1 MKSLYKYY
9 GIAVLALSASCTDIL
24 EEETFSELEPE
35 TFLATEKGIRSLL
48 GSAYS
53 SIQVQPGIP
62 QQGIYALSGLSSG
75 EVSSLNGS
83 IEIFYRQLSD
93 FTWDSNNRHIL
104 GQWDLYYAAIRDAN
118 VVLSNIDNGPFS
130 EDFKTLI
137 TAEARFIRGYS
148 YSKLYNLFGPVPL
161 YKDLFNEDLLLPRS
175 TEAEI
180 ESFIEQ
186 ELIFAS
192 TNLPI
197 RAIEEG
203 RATKGA
209 ALGTLCKHYLNT
221 KEWQKSAEKAN
232 EIISLGVYELLP
244 DYEEVF
250 SLDNEINDEMVWAL
264 PHVAPDAG
272 NQINALTYPSDF
284 PRPGDLRL
292 YPVIIFFEDEF
303 VLSFEDNDARKNLI
317 VTEYTNTA
325 GDEIQLFGNDRS
337 FPAKYPM
344 DPNGSGD
351 GQGNDI
357 PDIRYSDIL
366 LSRAEALN
374 ELNGP
379 VQESIDLINQV
390 RSRAGASEISL
401 ADFSKQSLK
410 SFILD
415 ERKREFF
422 WEGKG
427 REDQLRQ
434 DVFISKAVER
444 GKLAQTFH
452 VLFPIPQINLDANPK
467 LVQNEGY

>member
-1 MKSLYKYY
+1 M
-9 GIAVLALSASCTDIL
+9 
-24 EEETFSELEPE
+24 
-35 TFLATEKGIRSLL
+35 
-48 GSAYS
+48 
-53 SIQVQPGIP
+53 
-62 QQGIYALSGLSSG
+62 
-75 EVSSLNGS
+75 
-83 IEIFYRQLSD
+83 
-93 FTWDSNNRHIL
+93 
-104 GQWDLYYAAIRDAN
+104 AAD
-118 VVLSNIDNGPFS
+118 
-130 EDFKTLI
+130 
-137 TAEARFIRGYS
+137 
-148 YSKLYNLFGPVPL
+148 
-161 YKDLFNEDLLLPRS
+161 
-175 TEAEI
+175 
-180 ESFIEQ
+180 
-186 ELIFAS
+186 
-192 TNLPI
+192 
-197 RAIEEG
+197 
-203 RATKGA
+203 
-209 ALGTLCKHYLNT
+209 
-221 KEWQKSAEKAN
+221 
-232 EIISLGVYELLP
+232 
-244 DYEEVF
+244 
-250 SLDNEINDEMVWAL
+250 
-264 PHVAPDAG
+264 
-272 NQINALTYPSDF
+272 
-284 PRPGDLRL
+284 
-292 YPVIIFFEDEF
+292 
-303 VLSFEDNDARKNLI
+303 
-317 VTEYTNTA
+317 
-325 GDEIQLFGNDRS
+325 
-337 FPAKYPM
+337 PM